1 MNAQSVLDDKSGF
14 MTHSTKPE
22 QPQQL
27 SIFSFTDIKNLSDQD
42 VLYRID
48 SITQQSELIRWRLW
62 AGLRDRYPSTNAWGA
77 FLEEA
82 RNRPD
87 RADCVIDVRDVY
99 RCVLAGKF
107 CEKHKIGDLNKAGIK
122 KTVIYLLSQKGN
134 AAVSDRIFQEIRRKN
149 VSIETVQ
156 RMIEEAKRGIE
167 QSKAVLTIDKQPV
180 AQTPERME
188 YEPTVE
194 PYTLQVESG
203 VVLEP
208 IKEWTAQPV
217 DEPDEEMDET
227 EAQLKAIDIRLA
239 ELKKDITLDN
249 ETRRRRGFLQELS
262 VMDASTLTREQQ
274 KEELKLFVKSY
285 GLSFMA
291 EAGLLQ
297 ECAKEIAARGYG
309 K

>member
-1 MNAQSVLDDKSGF
+1 MNAQSVLADKSGF
-14 MTHSTKPE
+14 MIHAETKPE
-22 QPQQL
+22 QPKQL

-82 RNRPD
+82 RNRHD

-107 CEKHKIGDLNKAGIK
+107 CERHKIGDLNKAGIK

-134 AAVSDRIFQEIRRKN
+134 AAVSDRIFQEIRRRN

-156 RMIEEAKRGIE
+156 RMIEDAKREIE
-167 QSKAVLTIDKQPV
+167 QDKAVLTIDKQPE
-180 AQTPERME
+180 AQTPELME
-188 YEPTVE
+188 YDRPVE
-194 PYTLQVESG
+194 PYTPIIERVVIAEPVEDLDPITSQLRS
-203 VVLEP
+203 VDLKLETLRH
-208 IKEWTAQPV
+208 EV
-217 DEPDEEMDET
+217 
-227 EAQLKAIDIRLA
+227 
-239 ELKKDITLDN
+239 TLDN
-249 ETRRRRGFLQELS
+249 EAREMRASVNRRMDLILELS
-262 VMDASTLTREQQ
+262 HENAAYLTEQQ
-274 KEELKLFVKSY
+274 QKDEIKELVKSY
-285 GLSFMA
+285 QLGFLK

-297 ECAKEIAARGYG
+297 ACAKEIAAKGYG